1 MYFKARLPLV
11 DGLFLGANMI
21 IDVQTHPFPDTIA
34 SRAIDKL
41 SRDAHILPHR
51 EGTVASL
58 VSSAK
63 EAGVDIS
70 VILPVATAPEQV
82 VNINDSAAR
91 INEEYFSDHDMSA
104 GSVASR
110 LLSFASMHPDFADY
124 RNELRRVK
132 ELGFKGIKIHPVYQK
147 KDIDD
152 ISFLRILNC
161 AAELD
166 LIVVTHAGIDIGF
179 LDETQS
185 SPTKC
190 KRAWD
195 EIGQFKFVLAHM
207 GGWKNWDEAKEL
219 FAGSGVW
226 IDTAFSTDKMEPLP
240 DGYWKESDLY
250 FLDAPGFIDM
260 VNAFGEDRVLFGT
273 DSPWSGQKE
282 SLDFIRALDLS
293 DETKAKIFGDN
304 AVKLLG
310 MD

>member
-1 MYFKARLPLV
+1 
-11 DGLFLGANMI
+11 MI
-21 IDVQTHPFPDTIA
+21 IDFHTHTFPDKIA
-34 SRAIDKL
+34 SRAIEKL
-41 SRDAHILPHR
+41 SHEAHIIPYR
-51 EGTVASL
+51 DGSVSSL
-58 VSSAK
+58 VSSSK
-63 EAGVDIS
+63 EAGVDLS
-70 VILPVATAPEQV
+70 VILPVATSPEQV

-91 INEEYFSDHDMSA
+91 INEEYSGA
-104 GSVASR
+104 
-110 LLSFASMHPDFADY
+110 LLSLASMHPDFENY
-124 RNELRRVK
+124 KNELRRIK

-161 AAELD
+161 AAEFG

-185 SPTKC
+185 SPAKC

-226 IDTAFSTDKMEPLP
+226 IDTAFSTDKMKPLP

-260 VNAFGEDRVLFGT
+260 VNTFGEDRVLFGT

-282 SLDFIRALDLS
+282 SLDFIRTLDLP